1 MSKII
6 IEEYDFSNS
15 NADKSK
21 SEYIKITNFRIRS
34 LAKRNKFYYNAISRM
49 VKRDHCEY
57 WGWSY
62 AGGKEVILAK
72 QIIGKREKIIGFI
85 VFSPSINYL
94 KSKWMSCE
102 IDYWMIDE
110 KFRGQGIGKKLYD
123 AVIDEV
129 KEYSIHNM
137 SVLFDGR
144 DENLRKMYA
153 AMGYVRIDS
162 YRGVKTELEEQMRS
176 SEHLIRWWKIVYDNM
191 YFGEQLVK
199 LVY

>member
-6 IEEYDFSNS
+6 IEEYKR
-15 NADKSK
+15 NAKTGNFDTKM
-21 SEYIKITNFRIRS
+21 TNFRIKS
-34 LAKRNKFYYNAISRM
+34 LAKRNKFYYNAIVGVFKPANILNDNGVR
-49 VKRDHCEY
+49 KI
-57 WGWSY
+57 
-62 AGGKEVILAK
+62 ILAK

-85 VFSPSINYL
+85 IFSPTGLWGNRSRC
-94 KSKWMSCE
+94 MSCE
-102 IDYWMIDE
+102 IDYWMVDE

-162 YRGVKTELEEQMRS
+162 YRGVKTELEEQKRS